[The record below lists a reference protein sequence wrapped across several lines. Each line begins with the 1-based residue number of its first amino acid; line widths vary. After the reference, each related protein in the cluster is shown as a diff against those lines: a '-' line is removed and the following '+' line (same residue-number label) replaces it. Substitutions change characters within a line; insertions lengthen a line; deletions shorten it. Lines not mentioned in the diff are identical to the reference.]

1 MTGEKCVIHFATF
14 ADRVSLRA
22 IKADVVKFS
31 EILSSREH
39 FLFVNLQPLFKH
51 FLALGCEVGRAV
63 LFYKIWKH
71 ELRTDDSANAN
82 RGSEIVCS
90 VAQLDVVAEI
100 GNVVAHERF
109 QRLAL
114 GADLK

>member
-1 MTGEKCVIHFATF
+1 MTGEKCVIHLSAFAN
-14 ADRVSLRA
+14 RVSLGP

-31 EILSSREH
+31 EILSSRKH
-39 FLFVNLQPLFKH
+39 FLFVNLQPFFKH
-51 FLALGCEVGRAV
+51 FLTLGCQVGRAV
-63 LFYKIWKH
+63 LLYKIRKH
-71 ELRTDDSANAN
+71 ELCADYSADTDC
-82 RGSEIVCS
+82 GSEIVCS

-100 GNVVAHERF
+100 GNVVAHKRF